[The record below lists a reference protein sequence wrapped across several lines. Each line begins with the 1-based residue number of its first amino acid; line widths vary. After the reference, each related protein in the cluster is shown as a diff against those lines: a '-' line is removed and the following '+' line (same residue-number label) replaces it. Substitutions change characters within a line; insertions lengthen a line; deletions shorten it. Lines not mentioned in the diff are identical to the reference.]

1 MGGHSYELAEEASL
15 EQEQPPDVRLRD
27 GRSCGCH
34 ELLLRRLAST
44 ANCLNC
50 LVARPATN
58 GSVPVSRASKIAPG
72 RVFRKPFGGSS
83 LALPGDNQYPVGR
96 TLPRGMA
103 AMWRSLALLL
113 LALVAEDMGG
123 TATAAAQAYPT
134 RTVRFIIPFGPAS
147 ASDITAR
154 LFADRLTARW
164 GKPVVVENRP
174 GGDGLVAIGAFTGA
188 NDDHTLLFGPVG
200 TLAVHPYEYDKLP
213 YSAELDL
220 LPISSVS
227 TIVLALS
234 TPRSLGLGSL
244 GDFVALARAQPGKLN
259 AAAASGNAD
268 FLLFGFLKSS
278 GLQVAKIPYRDI
290 LQAPNDLAEGRIQ
303 ALMTSLAVVQ
313 PQMQA
318 GRVKVLAV
326 TGRRRAPTAPEI
338 PTVVET
344 GYPALE
350 MDSVVG
356 LFGPR
361 GMALEPRERVAREL
375 AAVLDPVIR
384 ERLEATG
391 QIVDVRGPSEFAAAI
406 AEQRAKL
413 AAIATV
419 LGIKSAP

>member
-1 MGGHSYELAEEASL
+1 MQHF
-15 EQEQPPDVRLRD
+15 V
-27 GRSCGCH
+27 
-34 ELLLRRLAST
+34 LLL
-44 ANCLNC
+44 
-50 LVARPATN
+50 
-58 GSVPVSRASKIAPG
+58 I
-72 RVFRKPFGGSS
+72 
-83 LALPGDNQYPVGR
+83 
-96 TLPRGMA
+96 
-103 AMWRSLALLL
+103 LALL
-113 LALVAEDMGG
+113 ANPA
-123 TATAAAQAYPT
+123 AFASAAAQSWPT

-188 NDDHTLLFGPVG
+188 NDDHTLLFGPAG
-200 TLAVHPYEYDKLP
+200 TFAVHPYEYDKLP
-213 YSAELDL
+213 YNAERDL
-220 LPISSVS
+220 LPISNVS
-227 TIVLALS
+227 TIILAFS
-234 TPRSLGLGSL
+234 TPATLKLGSV

-278 GLQVAKIPYRDI
+278 GLQVAKVPYRDI
-290 LQAPNDLAEGRIQ
+290 LQAPNDLAEARIQ

-326 TGRRRAPTAPEI
+326 TSRARAPTAPDV
-338 PTVVET
+338 PTVVEA

-350 MDSVVG
+350 MESVVG

-361 GMALEPRERVAREL
+361 GMPADLRERIAGDL
-375 AAVLDPVIR
+375 AGVLDPVIR

-391 QIVDVRGPSEFAAAI
+391 QIVNVRGPAEFAAAI
-406 AEQRAKL
+406 EEQRAKL
-413 AAIATV
+413 AAIAKV
-419 LGIKSAP
+419 LGIKSAQ

>member
-1 MGGHSYELAEEASL
+1 MI
-15 EQEQPPDVRLRD
+15 R
-27 GRSCGCH
+27 
-34 ELLLRRLAST
+34 
-44 ANCLNC
+44 
-50 LVARPATN
+50 
-58 GSVPVSRASKIAPG
+58 
-72 RVFRKPFGGSS
+72 
-83 LALPGDNQYPVGR
+83 
-96 TLPRGMA
+96 
-103 AMWRSLALLL
+103 LLL
-113 LALVAEDMGG
+113 LVVLALGADLAGV
-123 TATAAAQAYPT
+123 AAAPAQTYPT

-188 NDDHTLLFGPVG
+188 NDDHTLLFGPAG
-200 TLAVHPYEYDKLP
+200 TFAVHPYEYDKLP
-213 YSAELDL
+213 YNAERDL
-220 LPISSVS
+220 LPISNVS
-227 TIVLALS
+227 TIILAFS
-234 TPRSLGLGSL
+234 TPGSLKLGSL
-244 GDFVALARAQPGKLN
+244 GEFVALARAQPGKLN

-278 GLQVAKIPYRDI
+278 GLSVAKVPYRDI

-303 ALMTSLAVVQ
+303 ALMTSFAVVQ

-326 TGRRRAPTAPEI
+326 TSRRRAPTAPDV
-338 PTVVET
+338 PTVVEA

-350 MDSVVG
+350 MESVVG

-361 GMALEPRERVAREL
+361 GMPMDLRERIAGDL

-391 QIVDVRGPSEFAAAI
+391 QIVNIRGPAEFAAAI
-406 AEQRAKL
+406 GEQRAKL
-413 AAIATV
+413 AAIAKV
-419 LGIKSAP
+419 LGIKSAQ

>member
-1 MGGHSYELAEEASL
+1 MQHF
-15 EQEQPPDVRLRD
+15 V
-27 GRSCGCH
+27 
-34 ELLLRRLAST
+34 LLL
-44 ANCLNC
+44 
-50 LVARPATN
+50 
-58 GSVPVSRASKIAPG
+58 I
-72 RVFRKPFGGSS
+72 
-83 LALPGDNQYPVGR
+83 
-96 TLPRGMA
+96 
-103 AMWRSLALLL
+103 LALL
-113 LALVAEDMGG
+113 ANPAAVAS
-123 TATAAAQAYPT
+123 AAAQSWPT

-188 NDDHTLLFGPVG
+188 NDDHTLLFGPAG
-200 TLAVHPYEYDKLP
+200 TFAVHPYEYDKLP
-213 YSAELDL
+213 YNAERDL
-220 LPISSVS
+220 LPISNVS
-227 TIVLALS
+227 TIILAFS
-234 TPRSLGLGSL
+234 TPATLKLGSV

-278 GLQVAKIPYRDI
+278 GLQVAKVPYRDI
-290 LQAPNDLAEGRIQ
+290 LQAPNDLAEARIQ

-326 TGRRRAPTAPEI
+326 TSRARAPTAPDV
-338 PTVVET
+338 PTVVEA

-350 MDSVVG
+350 MESVVG

-361 GMALEPRERVAREL
+361 GMPADLRERIAGDL
-375 AAVLDPVIR
+375 AGVLDPLIR

-391 QIVDVRGPSEFAAAI
+391 QIVNVRGPAEFAAAI
-406 AEQRAKL
+406 EEQRAKL
-413 AAIATV
+413 AAIAKV
-419 LGIKSAP
+419 LGIKSAQ

>member
-1 MGGHSYELAEEASL
+1 ML
-15 EQEQPPDVRLRD
+15 RL
-27 GRSCGCH
+27 
-34 ELLLRRLAST
+34 
-44 ANCLNC
+44 
-50 LVARPATN
+50 
-58 GSVPVSRASKIAPG
+58 
-72 RVFRKPFGGSS
+72 
-83 LALPGDNQYPVGR
+83 
-96 TLPRGMA
+96 
-103 AMWRSLALLL
+103 LALLFL
-113 LALVAEDMGG
+113 MLVAGLAG

-200 TLAVHPYEYDKLP
+200 TFAVHPYEYDKLP

-227 TIVLALS
+227 TIVLAFS
-234 TPRSLGLGSL
+234 TPASLGLGSL
-244 GDFVALARAQPGKLN
+244 RDFVALARAQPGKLN

-278 GLQVAKIPYRDI
+278 GLEVAKVPYRDI

-303 ALMTSLAVVQ
+303 ALMTSLAVVK

-326 TGRRRAPTAPEI
+326 TGRGRAPTAPEI
-338 PTVVET
+338 PTVVEA
-344 GYPALE
+344 GYPALQME
-350 MDSVVG
+350 SVVG

-361 GMALEPRERVAREL
+361 GMVLELRERIAREL
-375 AAVLDPVIR
+375 AAVLDPLIR

-391 QIVDVRGPSEFAAAI
+391 QILDVRGPSEFAAAI

>member
-1 MGGHSYELAEEASL
+1 M
-15 EQEQPPDVRLRD
+15 VRL
-27 GRSCGCH
+27 
-34 ELLLRRLAST
+34 
-44 ANCLNC
+44 
-50 LVARPATN
+50 
-58 GSVPVSRASKIAPG
+58 
-72 RVFRKPFGGSS
+72 
-83 LALPGDNQYPVGR
+83 
-96 TLPRGMA
+96 
-103 AMWRSLALLL
+103 LALLFL
-113 LALVAEDMGG
+113 MLVVDLAGP
-123 TATAAAQAYPT
+123 ATAAAQAYPT

-200 TLAVHPYEYDKLP
+200 TFAVHPYEYDKLP

-227 TIVLALS
+227 TIVLAFS
-234 TPRSLGLGSL
+234 TPALLGLGSL
-244 GDFVALARAQPGKLN
+244 GEFVALARAQPGKLN

-278 GLQVAKIPYRDI
+278 GLEVAKVPYRDI

-326 TGRRRAPTAPEI
+326 TGRRRAPTVPEI
-338 PTVVET
+338 PTVVDA
-344 GYPALE
+344 GYPALQME
-350 MDSVVG
+350 SVVG

-361 GMALEPRERVAREL
+361 GMVLELRERIAREL
-375 AAVLDPVIR
+375 AAVLDPLIR

>member
-1 MGGHSYELAEEASL
+1 ML
-15 EQEQPPDVRLRD
+15 RL
-27 GRSCGCH
+27 
-34 ELLLRRLAST
+34 
-44 ANCLNC
+44 
-50 LVARPATN
+50 
-58 GSVPVSRASKIAPG
+58 
-72 RVFRKPFGGSS
+72 
-83 LALPGDNQYPVGR
+83 
-96 TLPRGMA
+96 
-103 AMWRSLALLL
+103 LALLFL
-113 LALVAEDMGG
+113 MLVAGLAG

-200 TLAVHPYEYDKLP
+200 TFAVHPYEYDKLP

-227 TIVLALS
+227 TIVLAFS
-234 TPRSLGLGSL
+234 TPASLGLGSL
-244 GDFVALARAQPGKLN
+244 RDFVALARAQPGKLN

-278 GLQVAKIPYRDI
+278 GLEVAKVPYRDI

-303 ALMTSLAVVQ
+303 ALMTSLAVVK

-326 TGRRRAPTAPEI
+326 TGRGRAPTAPEI
-338 PTVVET
+338 PTVVEA
-344 GYPALE
+344 GYLALQME
-350 MDSVVG
+350 SVVG

-361 GMALEPRERVAREL
+361 GMVLELRERIAREL
-375 AAVLDPVIR
+375 AAVLDPLIR